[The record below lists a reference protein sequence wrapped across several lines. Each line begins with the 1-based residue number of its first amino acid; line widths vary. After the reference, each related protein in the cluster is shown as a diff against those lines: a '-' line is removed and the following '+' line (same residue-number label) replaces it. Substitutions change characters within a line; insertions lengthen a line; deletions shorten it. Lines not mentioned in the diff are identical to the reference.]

1 MGVSLNS
8 KHVAAALAIGLA
20 LAPARASAFQLF
32 GMTFFESKAEKNAD
46 VIGEP
51 LDYKVKVTVTP
62 ESRTVKNAVENASG
76 LYSDRKKPASGAA
89 GLIAKARSDYKSI
102 LAALYGQGYYGGVIH
117 ILIDGKEADGLPPD
131 VELAAPAQVA
141 INIDPGPLFRFGRTR
156 IVNAAPPPVS
166 FRDEVDSP
174 AAIGFVPGEPAR
186 SGVVLKAE
194 KLATDAWRQ
203 QGHPK
208 AKVKEQELTADH
220 RTDHLNVTLGIE
232 PGPRAVYG
240 PVTVEGTKRMD
251 PRFVARMTDLK
262 PGQEYDPDDIKRAN
276 DRLTKLDVFRSMKIE
291 EADQVGPDGILPITV
306 HVQERKLHRIGIGA
320 TYSTLDGGGLSAF
333 WLHRDLFGHAEH
345 LRVDGMVGGL
355 GETIDPK
362 KFDYSLG
369 VTFTRPGIFDPDTDL
384 IASVFGKRQVLDPYT
399 ETSIEGKLGF
409 SHYFSPE
416 LTGDI
421 AGDIKRARFD
431 DDFGTRDFLTVGLPG
446 TLTFDSRDS
455 TTDPTQG
462 WYLQGGLEPF
472 YEFDYGNAATRMT
485 AEARTYYGFGARDR
499 VVLAGRV
506 KIGSLVGAP
515 IDETPPDKLFF
526 AGGGGSIRGYD
537 YQSIGVR
544 DSSGRLTGG
553 RSLFETSAE
562 VRAKITDTIGIV
574 GFVDAGTV
582 SANSFIDFSEPLKV
596 GVGAGLRYYTGLGPI
611 RLDVA

>member
-1 MGVSLNS
+1 
-8 KHVAAALAIGLA
+8 
-20 LAPARASAFQLF
+20 
-32 GMTFFESKAEKNAD
+32 
-46 VIGEP
+46 
-51 LDYKVKVTVTP
+51 
-62 ESRTVKNAVENASG
+62 
-76 LYSDRKKPASGAA
+76 
-89 GLIAKARSDYKSI
+89 
-102 LAALYGQGYYGGVIH
+102 
-117 ILIDGKEADGLPPD
+117 
-131 VELAAPAQVA
+131 
-141 INIDPGPLFRFGRTR
+141 
-156 IVNAAPPPVS
+156 
-166 FRDEVDSP
+166 
-174 AAIGFVPGEPAR
+174 
-186 SGVVLKAE
+186 
-194 KLATDAWRQ
+194 
-203 QGHPK
+203 
-208 AKVKEQELTADH
+208 
-220 RTDHLNVTLGIE
+220 
-232 PGPRAVYG
+232 
-240 PVTVEGTKRMD
+240 
-251 PRFVARMTDLK
+251 
-262 PGQEYDPDDIKRAN
+262 
-276 DRLTKLDVFRSMKIE
+276 
-291 EADQVGPDGILPITV
+291 
-306 HVQERKLHRIGIGA
+306 
-320 TYSTLDGGGLSAF
+320 
-333 WLHRDLFGHAEH
+333 
-345 LRVDGMVGGL
+345 
-355 GETIDPK
+355 
-362 KFDYSLG
+362 
-369 VTFTRPGIFDPDTDL
+369 
-384 IASVFGKRQVLDPYT
+384 VLDPYT

-455 TTDPTQG
+455 MTDPTQG

-611 RLDVA
+611 RLDVAVPLNRVPGSPDYALYVGIGQAF